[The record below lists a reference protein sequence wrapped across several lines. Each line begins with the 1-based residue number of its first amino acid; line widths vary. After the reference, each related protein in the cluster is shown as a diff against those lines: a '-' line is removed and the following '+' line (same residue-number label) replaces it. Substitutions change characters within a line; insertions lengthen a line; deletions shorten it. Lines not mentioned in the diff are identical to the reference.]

1 MPTYDSEG
9 RFRRDW
15 ARLDKNQQKI
25 FLEAI
30 DRLVDD
36 LAEMEAGR
44 RSRCRRGLGVKGVK
58 GHPGVFEM
66 RWAPDG
72 RATFS
77 WGEERRPGQRHV
89 TWRRCGDHETPQG
102 SLIACRPD

>member
-15 ARLDKNQQKI
+15 ARLDKEHQKS
-25 FLEAI
+25 FLKA
-30 DRLVDD
+30 RNNLVED
-36 LAEMEAGR
+36 LREMEAGK
-44 RSRCRRGLGVKGVK
+44 RSRFRRRLRVKGVK
-58 GHPGVFEM
+58 GYPGVFEM

-77 WGEERRPGQRHV
+77 WGEEKHPGQRHIM
-89 TWRRCGDHETPQG
+89 WRRCGDHEILKDP
-102 SLIACRPD
+102 

>member
-1 MPTYDSEG
+1 MPTYDLEN

-25 FLEAI
+25 FREAR
-30 DRLVDD
+30 DRLLDD
-36 LAEMEAGR
+36 LKEMEAGR
-44 RSRCRRGLGVKGVK
+44 RSRFRRGLGVKGVK
-58 GHPGVFEM
+58 GYSGVFEM

-77 WGEERRPGQRHV
+77 WGEEKRPGQRHII
-89 TWRRCGDHETPQG
+89 WRRCGDHEILKNP
-102 SLIACRPD
+102 